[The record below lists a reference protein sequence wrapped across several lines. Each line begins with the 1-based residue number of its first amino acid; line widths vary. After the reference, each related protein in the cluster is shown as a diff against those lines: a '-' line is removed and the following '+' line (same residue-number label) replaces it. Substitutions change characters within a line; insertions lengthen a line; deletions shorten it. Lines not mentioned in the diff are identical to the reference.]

1 MTKQLSVFLENRA
14 GRVNTLLEILKENDI
29 NILSM
34 TIADTG
40 EFGVVRMI
48 TDDIKKALNAL
59 NDAGMIVSET
69 RVIAI
74 EVLDEAGGLY
84 DATKLLSEND
94 INIEYMY
101 SAVRSAQGRAVI
113 IMRVDDISKAEKI
126 ISEHENGV
134 RLTQIK

>member
-59 NDAGMIVSET
+59 NDAGMLVSET